1 MKIRI
6 LVFMTAL
13 SLGSTV
19 LFADSVPKSG
29 VTPID
34 AHLLS
39 DIRAHQLKVGESVF
53 ARVDGRWEGT
63 ECVLRDGAIL
73 EGHVIAVI
81 PHTKTE
87 ANSEVTLAFTRAQ
100 CKGLKMDDF
109 KLLLSAV
116 AAPPPDEMDR
126 GILTDAMPLNMRGS
140 GNAGGPGTGTTG
152 VDAFH
157 EMQMSTTMNL
167 EIDSMGKGPPPL
179 PHMKMGDVVGIR
191 GVKLNVGS
199 GPDHSSV
206 LTATNRDLT
215 LVTNTV
221 FVLVPM
227 DEAVPVATVVRVAA
241 QPATT
246 GTAAMTTPTDASLT
260 MPAPPPEPVN
270 DIDVCV
276 PPQCDVALPPGNAPS
291 AGPAPDSIS
300 ISQLGYGSRPLR
312 VMTTFD
318 HDEEL
323 AYLGPH
329 ELLVAFNPHV
339 LLSRHELGSGE
350 VTKRVIRAAVVDTAT
365 RRVTH
370 TADWELPDERQ
381 YLWPLTE
388 GRVLVH
394 VGTELRVYGAGLKAQ
409 NRLGLTGPL
418 DFVRVTPDGSF
429 IAVGVVHER
438 HSAELHAQLRESLGT
453 EPEEDVTIL
462 VLNRNFEVIAT
473 AKTVSGML
481 PPTLLNEGQVKL
493 LAQPEM
499 RYRILMQNWDNHT
512 STFARFESSCT
523 PDLESIAPD
532 LIFMVS
538 CDKGN
543 EEFEYRVLHP
553 DGKLAMKSMPTSS
566 DFGFAAGGSANHQV
580 FAVKSVQ
587 STRPVPEGAPFSA
600 GDFSSE
606 ALGVYRAADGKRLLS
621 VVVGSPSSSRDG
633 FALAPDGSQLAVLNR
648 DQLQL
653 YSVPQK

>member
-6 LVFMTAL
+6 RVLMAAFTLCSTA
-13 SLGSTV
+13 
-19 LFADSVPKSG
+19 LFADGAPGSG
-29 VTPID
+29 VAPIE

-53 ARVDGRWEGT
+53 ARVDARWEGAD
-63 ECVLRDGAIL
+63 CVLRDGAIL
-73 EGHVIAVI
+73 EGHVIAVV
-81 PHTKTE
+81 PHTRTD

-126 GILTDAMPLNMRGS
+126 GILTDALPLNTRASANSSPGS
-140 GNAGGPGTGTTG
+140 GTTG
-152 VDAFH
+152 IDALKT
-157 EMQMSTTMNL
+157 MQESTTMNL
-167 EIDSMGKGPPPL
+167 QIDSMGKGPPPL
-179 PHMKMGDVVGIR
+179 PRMKMGDVVGIR
-191 GVKLNVGS
+191 GVKLNVGG

-215 LVTNTV
+215 LITNTV
-221 FVLVPM
+221 LLLVPM
-227 DEAVPVATVVRVAA
+227 ELAIPVASVVRVAA
-241 QPATT
+241 QPASS
-246 GTAAMTTPTDASLT
+246 GTAAINTATVASL
-260 MPAPPPEPVN
+260 APPPPPVN
-270 DIDVCV
+270 DIDLCV
-276 PPQCDVALPPGNAPS
+276 PPQCDVALPPGSAPS
-291 AGPAPDSIS
+291 EGAAHDSIS
-300 ISQLGYGSRPLR
+300 ISQLGYGARAQR

-318 HDEEL
+318 HDEGL

-339 LLSRHELGSGE
+339 LLLRHELGAGE

-394 VGTELRVYGAGLKAQ
+394 VGAELRVYSAGLKLQ

-429 IAVGVVHER
+429 IAVGVIHER
-438 HSAELHAQLRESLGT
+438 HSAELHAQLRESLGA

-462 VLNRNFEVIAT
+462 VLNRNFDVIAT
-473 AKTVSGML
+473 AKTGSTLL

-493 LAQPEM
+493 LAQPEI
-499 RYRILMQNWDNHT
+499 RYRILMQNWDNQT

-523 PDLESIAPD
+523 PDLQSIAPD

-538 CDKGN
+538 CDKGS

-553 DGKLAMKSMPTSS
+553 DGKLAMKSMPASS
-566 DFGFAAGGSANHQV
+566 DFGFAAQGSANHQV
-580 FAVKSVQ
+580 FAVKTVQ

-606 ALGVYRAADGKRLLS
+606 ALGVDRAADGKRLLS

-648 DQLQL
+648 DRLQL
-653 YSVPQK
+653 YSVPLK

>member
-1 MKIRI
+1 MKFRIR
-6 LVFMTAL
+6 LLTAAFAL
-13 SLGSTV
+13 CCST
-19 LFADSVPKSG
+19 LFADSAPKQG

-53 ARVDGRWEGT
+53 ARVDGRWEGA

-73 EGHVIAVI
+73 EGHVIAVV
-81 PHTKTE
+81 PRTKTE

-100 CKGLKMDDF
+100 CKGPKMDDF

-126 GILTDAMPLNMRGS
+126 GILTDALPLNTRGTANASPGS
-140 GNAGGPGTGTTG
+140 GATGI
-152 VDAFH
+152 DALKT
-157 EMQMSTTMNL
+157 MQESTTMNL
-167 EIDSMGKGPPPL
+167 QIDSMGKGPPPL
-179 PHMKMGDVVGIR
+179 PRMKMGDVVGIR

-215 LVTNTV
+215 LITNTV

-227 DEAVPVATVVRVAA
+227 NEAVPVATVVRVAS
-241 QPATT
+241 QPAPA
-246 GTAAMTTPTDASLT
+246 GAAAMSNAADASLAV
-260 MPAPPPEPVN
+260 PAPPPVN

-291 AGPAPDSIS
+291 VGAAPDSIS

-323 AYLGPH
+323 AYLGPR

-350 VTKRVIRAAVVDTAT
+350 VTKRVIRAAVVDTVT

-370 TADWELPDERQ
+370 TADWELPDQGQ

-394 VGTELRVYGAGLKAQ
+394 VGTELRVYGAGLKVQ

-429 IAVGVVHER
+429 IAVGVIHER
-438 HSAELHAQLRESLGT
+438 HSAELHAQLRASLGT

-462 VLNRNFEVIAT
+462 ILNRNFDVIAT
-473 AKTVSGML
+473 AKTLSSLL

-523 PDLESIAPD
+523 PDLSSIAPD

-580 FAVKSVQ
+580 FAVKTVQ

-648 DQLQL
+648 DQLQI

>member
-6 LVFMTAL
+6 RVLMAAFTLCSTA
-13 SLGSTV
+13 
-19 LFADSVPKSG
+19 LFADSVPKAG
-29 VTPID
+29 VTPIE
-34 AHLLS
+34 AQLLS
-39 DIRAHQLKVGESVF
+39 DIHAHALKVGESVF
-53 ARVDGRWEGT
+53 VRVDSFWQGDN
-63 ECVLRDGAIL
+63 CMLREGAIL
-73 EGHVIAVI
+73 EGHVIAVV
-81 PHTKTE
+81 PHSRTE
-87 ANSEVTLAFTRAQ
+87 ANSELTLAFTKAQ
-100 CKGLKMDDF
+100 CKGPNLDDF
-109 KLLLSAV
+109 RLLLSAV
-116 AAPPPDEMDR
+116 AAPPADEMDR
-126 GILTDAMPLNMRGS
+126 GILTDALPLSTR
-140 GNAGGPGTGTTG
+140 ATGPSSTGI
-152 VDAFH
+152 DAVKT
-157 EMQMSTTMNL
+157 MQQSTNMNL
-167 EIDSMGKGPPPL
+167 EMDTMGKGTPQL
-179 PHMKMGDVVGIR
+179 PRMKMGDVVGIPK
-191 GVKLNVGS
+191 VKLNVGG

-206 LTATNRDLT
+206 LTATNHDLT
-215 LVTNTV
+215 LITKTF

-227 DEAVPVATVVRVAA
+227 DEVLPAATVVRVAA
-241 QPATT
+241 QP
-246 GTAAMTTPTDASLT
+246 GTASTAALTPAADASPPV
-260 MPAPPPEPVN
+260 PAPPPIN

-276 PPQCDVALPPGNAPS
+276 PPQCDVALPPGSAPS
-291 AGPAPDSIS
+291 EGAAHDSIS
-300 ISQLGYGSRPLR
+300 ISQLGYGARAQR

-339 LLSRHELGSGE
+339 LLSRHELGAGE

-394 VGTELRVYGAGLKAQ
+394 VGAELRVYSAGLKLQ

-429 IAVGVVHER
+429 IAVGVIHER
-438 HSAELHAQLRESLGT
+438 HSAELHAQLRESLGA

-462 VLNRNFEVIAT
+462 VLNRNFDVIAT
-473 AKTVSGML
+473 AKTRSTLL

-499 RYRILMQNWDNHT
+499 RYRILMQNWDNQT

-523 PDLESIAPD
+523 PDLQSIAPD

-538 CDKGN
+538 CDKGS

-553 DGKLAMKSMPTSS
+553 DGKLAMKSMPASS
-566 DFGFAAGGSANHQV
+566 DFGFAAQGSANHQV
-580 FAVKSVQ
+580 FAVKTVQ

-606 ALGVYRAADGKRLLS
+606 ALGVFRAADGKRLLS

-653 YSVPQK
+653 YSVPMK

>member
-1 MKIRI
+1 MKIRVPM
-6 LVFMTAL
+6 LTAAFAL
-13 SLGSTV
+13 CCTA
-19 LFADSVPKSG
+19 LFADSVPKASF
-29 VTPID
+29 TPID

-53 ARVDGRWEGT
+53 ARVDGRWEGD

-73 EGHVIAVI
+73 EGHVIAVV
-81 PHTKTE
+81 PHSKTE

-126 GILTDAMPLNMRGS
+126 GILTDALPLNTRGA
-140 GNAGGPGTGTTG
+140 GNAGGPGTGATG
-152 VDAFH
+152 IDALKMTQ
-157 EMQMSTTMNL
+157 ESTTMNL
-167 EIDSMGKGPPPL
+167 QIDSMGKGSPPL

-215 LVTNTV
+215 LITNTV

-227 DEAVPVATVVRVAA
+227 EDAIPLATVVRVSA

-246 GTAAMTTPTDASLT
+246 GTAATAADASLA
-260 MPAPPPEPVN
+260 MPIPPPPVN

-291 AGPAPDSIS
+291 EGTVHGSIS
-300 ISQLGYGSRPLR
+300 ISQLGYGARAQR

-339 LLSRHELGSGE
+339 LLSRHELGSGA

-370 TADWELPDERQ
+370 TVDWELPDDGQ

-394 VGTELRVYGAGLKAQ
+394 VGSELRVYGAGLKVQ

-418 DFVRVTPDGSF
+418 EFVRVTPDGSF
-429 IAVGVVHER
+429 IAVGVIHER

-462 VLNRNFEVIAT
+462 VLNHNFEVIAT

-523 PDLESIAPD
+523 PDLSSIAPD

-543 EEFEYRVLHP
+543 EEYEYRVLHP

-580 FAVKSVQ
+580 FAVKTVQ

-648 DQLQL
+648 DQIQL

>member
-1 MKIRI
+1 MKVRI
-6 LVFMTAL
+6 PMLMAAFALCSTA
-13 SLGSTV
+13 
-19 LFADSVPKSG
+19 LFADSVPKAG
-29 VTPID
+29 VTPVE
-34 AHLLS
+34 AQLLS

-53 ARVDGRWEGT
+53 ARVDGRWEGA

-73 EGHVIAVI
+73 EGHVIAVV
-81 PHTKTE
+81 PRTRTE

-116 AAPPPDEMDR
+116 AAPPLDEMDR
-126 GILTDAMPLNMRGS
+126 GILTDALPLNTRATANASPGS
-140 GNAGGPGTGTTG
+140 GSTGI
-152 VDAFH
+152 DALKT
-157 EMQMSTTMNL
+157 MQESTTMNL
-167 EIDSMGKGPPPL
+167 QIDSMGKGPPPL
-179 PHMKMGDVVGIR
+179 PRMKMGDVVGIR

-215 LVTNTV
+215 LITNTV

-241 QPATT
+241 QPATA
-246 GTAAMTTPTDASLT
+246 GTAAMSTAADANLVA
-260 MPAPPPEPVN
+260 PAPPPPVN
-270 DIDVCV
+270 DIDICV

-291 AGPAPDSIS
+291 VGAVHDSIS
-300 ISQLGYGSRPLR
+300 ISQLGYGARALR

-350 VTKRVIRAAVVDTAT
+350 VTKRLIRAAVVDTAT

-370 TADWELPDERQ
+370 TADWELPDQGQ

-394 VGTELRVYGAGLKAQ
+394 VGSELRVYGAGLKVQ

-418 DFVRVTPDGSF
+418 DFARVTPDGSF
-429 IAVGVVHER
+429 IAVGVIHER

-473 AKTVSGML
+473 AKSRSSLL
-481 PPTLLNEGQVKL
+481 PPTLLNEGQIKL

-580 FAVKSVQ
+580 FAVKTVQ

-648 DQLQL
+648 DQIQV